1 MAQQNGSFDGSPE
14 SIHGHPQPKNFLR
27 PCLLLL
33 LGEEP
38 AYGYELREKLA
49 PMSPKQW
56 DMGTVYRTLNN
67 MEEDGLVASS
77 WERSAEGPRRRRY
90 DITPAGRAA
99 LDGLAYEMSGM
110 RDLIAEFLDRYR
122 VDLGADVTPWLQLA
136 AGPADAGQTGPPAQ
150 PAADPDVDLSGLPL
164 RMEALRLEA

>member
-1 MAQQNGSFDGSPE
+1 VLGITNVSVKLGQAQ
-14 SIHGHPQPKNFLR
+14 KNFLR

-49 PMSPKQW
+49 PMSPKPW
-56 DMGTVYRTLNN
+56 DMGTVYRALNN

-90 DITPAGRAA
+90 DITGAGRAA
-99 LDGLAYEMSGM
+99 LDVLAYEMSGM
-110 RDLIAEFLDRYR
+110 RDLIVEFLARYR
-122 VDLGADVTPWLQLA
+122 EDLGTQVNP
-136 AGPADAGQTGPPAQ
+136 
-150 PAADPDVDLSGLPL
+150 
-164 RMEALRLEA
+164 